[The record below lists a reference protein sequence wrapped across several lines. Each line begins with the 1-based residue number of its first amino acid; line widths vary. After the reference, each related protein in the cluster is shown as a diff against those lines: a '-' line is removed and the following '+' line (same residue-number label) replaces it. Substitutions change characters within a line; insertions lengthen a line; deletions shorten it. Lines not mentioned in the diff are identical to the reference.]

1 MDNIGQRFKNVRKV
15 LNMSQEEFANSL
27 GITKQAISN
36 FEHSKSL
43 PSTAILNKLLI
54 NFNVNLNYL
63 ISEVGNMFN
72 NQDKIYKSLK
82 SQLMNEMEAMLEARG
97 IK

>member
-1 MDNIGQRFKNVRKV
+1 MQSIGQRFRNVRKM
-15 LNMSQEEFANSL
+15 LNLSQEQFAASL

-36 FEHSKSL
+36 VEHSKSL
-43 PSTAILNKLLI
+43 PSTTIMNKMLI
-54 NFNVNLNYL
+54 NYGVNLNYL

-72 NQDKIYKSLK
+72 NQDEIYKSLK
-82 SQLMNEMEAMLEARG
+82 KQLIREMENILEARG